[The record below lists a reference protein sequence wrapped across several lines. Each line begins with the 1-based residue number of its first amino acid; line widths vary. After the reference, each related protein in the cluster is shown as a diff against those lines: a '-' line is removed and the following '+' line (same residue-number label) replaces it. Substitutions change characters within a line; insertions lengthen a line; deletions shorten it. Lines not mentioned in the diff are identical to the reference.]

1 VNGRATRLSLIA
13 GTVAGL
19 ALGGCSVVSP
29 TPAASGEFAD
39 VPGLGSARVDV
50 PRPTSGLSAL
60 CHEGALPPASD
71 APIETRVGELR
82 KLGLFADRSGLSDED
97 LSAEI
102 TTALADQW
110 GDVGHIPDRLVD
122 LTVADQD
129 RHRVWWRDLE
139 ADVVQENEV
148 YAQTVAEWGEISEG
162 DFLPT
167 DIVETW
173 SGDSGPVILTYKL
186 AGVEQRLTPAYL
198 EDWIDPTILV
208 PINAS
213 IAASGRRFELYK
225 AFDQSAFV
233 MAITADERRAFEGR
247 GWCFE

>member
-1 VNGRATRLSLIA
+1 MSARATRLSLIA
-13 GTVAGL
+13 GTVAAL
-19 ALGGCSVVSP
+19 ALGGCSVMDR

-39 VPGLGSARVDV
+39 VPGIGSTRIDV
-50 PRPTSGLSAL
+50 PRPTSSLSAP
-60 CHEGALPPASD
+60 CQEGALPPASN
-71 APIETRVGELR
+71 APIETRVADLR
-82 KLGLFADRSGLSDED
+82 KLGLFADRSGLPDED

-102 TTALADQW
+102 IAALGDTW
-110 GDVGHIPDRLVD
+110 GDVDEIPDRLVD

-173 SGDSGPVILTYKL
+173 SGDTGPVVVTYKL
-186 AGVEQRLTPAYL
+186 GQVEQRLTPAYL

-208 PINAS
+208 PINGS

-225 AFDQSAFV
+225 AFDQTAFV
-233 MAITADERRAFEGR
+233 MALTTDERQAFEAR

>member
-1 VNGRATRLSLIA
+1 MKRRATRLSLIA
-13 GTVAGL
+13 GTVA
-19 ALGGCSVVSP
+19 ASVLGGCSVLDR
-29 TPAASGEFAD
+29 TPAASAEFAD
-39 VPGLGSARVDV
+39 VPGLGSTRVDV
-50 PRPTSGLSAL
+50 PRPTSSPSPSCDVGT
-60 CHEGALPPASD
+60 LPPASD
-71 APIETRVGELR
+71 APIERRVADLR
-82 KLGLFADRSGLSDED
+82 KLGLFADRAGLSDES
-97 LSAEI
+97 LAAEI
-102 TTALADQW
+102 TAALGDTW
-110 GDVGHIPDRLVD
+110 GDVDQIPDRLVE

-139 ADVVQENEV
+139 ADVVKENEV
-148 YAQTVAEWGEISEG
+148 YAQTIAEWGEISEG

-173 SGDSGPVILTYKL
+173 SGDTGPVVVTYKL
-186 AGVEQRLTPAYL
+186 AGVEQRLTPTFL

-233 MAITADERRAFEGR
+233 MALTAAERQAFEGR

>member
-13 GTVAGL
+13 GTVAAL
-19 ALGGCSVVSP
+19 VLGGCSALDR

-39 VPGLGSARVDV
+39 VPGLGSTRVDV
-50 PRPTSGLSAL
+50 PRPTSALSAP
-60 CHEGALPPASD
+60 CDGALPSVSD
-71 APIETRVGELR
+71 ASIETRVAALR
-82 KLGLFADRSGLSDED
+82 KLGLFADRAGLSDED

-102 TTALADQW
+102 TAALGDTW
-110 GDVGHIPDRLVD
+110 GDVSQIPDRLVD
-122 LTVADQD
+122 LAVADQD

-139 ADVVQENEV
+139 ADVVKENEV
-148 YAQTVAEWGEISEG
+148 YAQTIAEWGEISEG

-173 SGDSGPVILTYKL
+173 SGDAGPVVVTYKL

-208 PINAS
+208 PINGS

-233 MAITADERRAFEGR
+233 MALTGDERAAFEAR

>member
-1 VNGRATRLSLIA
+1 MNGRATRLSLIA
-13 GTVAGL
+13 GTVAAL
-19 ALGGCSVVSP
+19 ALGGCSVVNR
-29 TPAASGEFAD
+29 TPAASGGFAD
-39 VPGLGSARVDV
+39 VPGLGSTRVDV
-50 PRPTSGLSAL
+50 PRPTSGSGAS
-60 CHEGALPPASD
+60 CREGALPPASD
-71 APIETRVGELR
+71 APIETRVADLR
-82 KLGLFADRSGLSDED
+82 KLGLFGDRAGLSDED
-97 LSAEI
+97 LSAEV
-102 TTALADQW
+102 TAALSDTW
-110 GDVGHIPDRLVD
+110 GDVDQIPDRLVD
-122 LTVADQD
+122 LAVADQD

-148 YAQTVAEWGEISEG
+148 YAQTIAEWGEISEG

-173 SGDSGPVILTYKL
+173 SGDTGPVVVTYTL

-208 PINAS
+208 PINGS

-233 MAITADERRAFEGR
+233 MALTGDERAAFEAR

>member
-1 VNGRATRLSLIA
+1 MTGRGTRLSLIA
-13 GTVAGL
+13 GAVA
-19 ALGGCSVVSP
+19 AVVLGGCSVLDR

-39 VPGLGSARVDV
+39 VPGLGSTRVDV
-50 PRPTSGLSAL
+50 PRPTSSPGAP
-60 CHEGALPPASD
+60 CGEGALPPASD
-71 APIETRVGELR
+71 APIETRVADLR
-82 KLGLFADRSGLSDED
+82 KLGLFADRAGLSDED
-97 LSAEI
+97 LGAEI
-102 TTALADQW
+102 TAALGDTW
-110 GDVGHIPDRLVD
+110 GDVSQIPDRLVD

-139 ADVVQENEV
+139 ADVVKENEV
-148 YAQTVAEWGEISEG
+148 YAQTIAEWGEISEG

-173 SGDSGPVILTYKL
+173 SGDTGPVVVTYKL
-186 AGVEQRLTPAYL
+186 GQVEQRLTPAYL

>member
-1 VNGRATRLSLIA
+1 MSGRATRLSLIA
-13 GTVAGL
+13 GTVATL
-19 ALGGCSVVSP
+19 ALGGCSALDR
-29 TPAASGEFAD
+29 TPAVSSEFAD
-39 VPGLGSARVDV
+39 VPGIGPTRIDV
-50 PRPTSGLSAL
+50 PRPTSSLSAP
-60 CHEGALPPASD
+60 CHEGALPPVSD
-71 APIETRVGELR
+71 AAIETRVAELR
-82 KLGLFADRSGLSDED
+82 KLGLFTDRAGLSDED

-102 TTALADQW
+102 TAALGDTW
-110 GDVGHIPDRLVD
+110 GDVSQIPERLVD

-139 ADVVQENEV
+139 ADVVKENEA

-173 SGDSGPVILTYKL
+173 SGDSGPIVVTYKL
-186 AGVEQRLTPAYL
+186 AGVEQRLAPAYL
-198 EDWIDPTILV
+198 EDWIDPTIVV

-225 AFDQSAFV
+225 AFDQTAFV
-233 MAITADERRAFEGR
+233 MALTADERQAFEAR